1 MLSKLNFKCKNKCN
15 EIIPFDKLDIHYEF
29 ECEKIDLK
37 EKNKTLLRKY
47 NQVISK
53 YDKLKK
59 SFIYLLNLNLESKII
74 EDPDDLIFIKKIF
87 SQYYGN
93 RIISLQLL
101 YRASKD
107 GDNPAKF
114 HSCCENKNGGVL
126 IIYQTKSNIIFG
138 GFSDTEWISYLN
150 PEKKTAGK
158 SLTGNINFLFQLN
171 KKKAYYL
178 RDVQKP
184 EKVSAIFCRTDCGPC
199 FGSLGEDIWCHSNFL
214 TKRCIL
220 HKDKEKGRKCSF
232 NTEYDYEL
240 NNGESFFIL
249 KELEAFLLK

>member
-1 MLSKLNFKCKNKCN
+1 MEEMDLEEYVIKNDYYNSIKDEIICIICSRIKKNPVMCSKCQNSFCSNCIDDWKTKSLDCPLKCKNPDYTSCRIINNLLSKLNFKCKNKCN

-37 EKNKTLLRKY
+37 EKNKTLIRKY

-114 HSCCENKNGGVL
+114 HSCCDNK
-126 IIYQTKSNIIFG
+126 S
-138 GFSDTEWISYLN
+138 
-150 PEKKTAGK
+150 
-158 SLTGNINFLFQLN
+158 
-171 KKKAYYL
+171 
-178 RDVQKP
+178 
-184 EKVSAIFCRTDCGPC
+184 
-199 FGSLGEDIWCHSNFL
+199 GEF
-214 TKRCIL
+214 
-220 HKDKEKGRKCSF
+220 
-232 NTEYDYEL
+232 
-240 NNGESFFIL
+240 
-249 KELEAFLLK
+249 